1 MVPCTLFLFNIQ
13 IFYLKAKAL
22 YKQASLGLNSKIYS
36 GITLAS
42 KASPFVRKYSNN
54 SKDNMLFYYLAGLLE
69 GDGHFYV
76 PKGNG
81 SQNNSARIEVIFA
94 LKDTPSA
101 EFLKKT
107 FGGNIY
113 IKKNGNSIKWA
124 IQDQKSIIFIVNCI
138 NGKLRTPKIN
148 AFHKLIDF
156 FNQKQKAFDNIIK
169 LPLDNSP
176 INSNA
181 WLTGFIDSDGCFSI
195 KGFSSEKLRTYLGFQ
210 FYLPQRVNDVSGE
223 SLEKVMQNIADFLNT
238 KLRIRT
244 FKEKYSQFV
253 VNTSSIE
260 SNKILIN
267 YLNAYPLLS
276 SKYLDYKDWEKAL
289 NFYIGKLHRDPAYL
303 AKIRSLKLNMNIGRN
318 VFNWDHIEN
327 SIYKL

>member
-1 MVPCTLFLFNIQ
+1 MYQQTSSGIKP
-13 IFYLKAKAL
+13 
-22 YKQASLGLNSKIYS
+22 KIYL
-36 GITLAS
+36 GYALAY
-42 KASPFVRKYSNN
+42 KASPFIRKYSNN

-81 SQNNSARIEVIFA
+81 NKSNTARIEVIFT

-101 EFLKKT
+101 EFLKKI

-113 IKKNGNSIKWA
+113 KKNGNSIKWS
-124 IQDQKSIIFIVNCI
+124 IQDQKSITFIVNCI

-156 FNQKQKAFDNIIK
+156 LNQKEKAFNNIIK

-181 WLTGFIDSDGCFSI
+181 WLAGFIDSDGCFSI
-195 KGFSSEKLRTYLGFQ
+195 KGFSSDKLRTYLAFQ

-223 SLEKVMQNIADFLNT
+223 SLEKLMQNIADFLNT
-238 KLRIRT
+238 KLRVRT

-253 VNTSSIE
+253 INTSSIE

-267 YLNAYPLLS
+267 YLNTYPLLS

-289 NFYIGKLHRDPAYL
+289 NLYISKLHRDPIYL
-303 AKIRSLKLNMNIGRN
+303 AKIKTLKLNMNTGRS
-318 VFNWDHIEN
+318 VFNWYHIEN